1 MQAHQAIVQRS
12 HTFVNA
18 LLMIHVFDK
27 FFFFGRKT
35 SDAACS
41 GYSCGP
47 WHLFLIRLIKMK
59 ECVVCYKSRVADK
72 LGLTCTTGHHFTC
85 FDCAERGQLVEVS
98 SAGWPAW
105 RMRCPCCR
113 LYTYAVIDKIESLA
127 LARALIRQYQEQLRE
142 DSDTD

>member
-59 ECVVCYKSRVADK
+59 ECVVCYKSRVATPK
-72 LGLTCTTGHHFTC
+72 SVYKSLTVMLLPTSS
-85 FDCAERGQLVEVS
+85 QL
-98 SAGWPAW
+98 SATVLSTSVN
-105 RMRCPCCR
+105 R
-113 LYTYAVIDKIESLA
+113 
-127 LARALIRQYQEQLRE
+127 
-142 DSDTD
+142 